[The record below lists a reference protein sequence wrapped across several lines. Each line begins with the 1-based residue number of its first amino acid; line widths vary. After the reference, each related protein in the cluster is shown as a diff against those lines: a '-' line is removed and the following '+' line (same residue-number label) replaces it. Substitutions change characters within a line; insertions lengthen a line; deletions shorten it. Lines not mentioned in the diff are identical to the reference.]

1 MSLID
6 DFQITSGDF
15 GGFLVGYSFSLGS
28 VTGGAITLEGGQS
41 VEVST
46 LTWSTSNIITFSV
59 IDLGDVTENTDSSAF
74 KELII
79 LQDGVEIRTLERSE
93 ASYSVST
100 GIYSWTWANETTNCF
115 GTTGTVSSIELSDG
129 VALTTDEPSYTV
141 CSLEVNNSQQS
152 IQFQSSTICPLGR
165 DWGTKRYTAD
175 GNILGN
181 YIHSD

>member
-1 MSLID
+1 MALIG

-28 VTGGAITLEGGQS
+28 VTGGTITLEGGQS
-41 VEVST
+41 VDVST
-46 LTWSTSNIITFSV
+46 LTWSASNIITFSV
-59 IDLGDVTENTDSSAF
+59 VDIGDVTENTDSSAF

-79 LQDGVEIRTLERSE
+79 LQDGVEICTLERSE

-100 GIYSWTWANETTNCF
+100 GIYSWTWSNETTNCF
-115 GTTGTVSSIELSDG
+115 GTTGTVSTIELSDG
-129 VALTTDEPSYTV
+129 VDQTTDEPSYTT
-141 CSLEVNNSQQS
+141 CSLEVRNSYQS
-152 IQFQSSTICPLGR
+152 MQFQASTVCPLGR

-175 GNILGN
+175 GSILGN